1 MFNLYISGL
10 LNLRREIDN
19 KIDNEI
25 EECTRGR
32 GDSEG
37 LVHSLEY
44 ILQNNAT
51 LSGRYKND
59 EKTFNKE

>member
-1 MFNLYISGL
+1 MFNSYISGL
-10 LNLRREIDN
+10 LSLRREIDN
-19 KIDNEI
+19 RIDNEI
-25 EECTRGR
+25 EDCTRER

-44 ILQNNAT
+44 ILKNNVT